1 MFTLCLPAVYPE
13 VEQLPVVMQEP
24 TGSEK
29 EEKQLPI
36 LLVIDDN
43 EDIRYYMRHLL
54 SDEYEVLEAG
64 GGVQGWEMVQ
74 RYLPDLVISD
84 VMMPDMDGIELC
96 RYIKTSPDTCHIPV
110 VLVTAKLSDSSQ
122 IQALE
127 YGADSY
133 IVKPF
138 TEAHIKAQ
146 IANILVSREKL
157 KEQLLKELSNS
168 IGQPEAAPI
177 QDKLLQKIVDAVE
190 ANLDDSE
197 YDIDRLSKDIGL
209 SRMHLYR
216 KLKGII
222 GQTPADFIRDYKLAR
237 AAELLKRPDLNVTE
251 VSDLTG
257 FVSPKMFRIYFK
269 KKYDL
274 TPSEYQKKYFPS

>member
-1 MFTLCLPAVYPE
+1 
-13 VEQLPVVMQEP
+13 MQEP

-43 EDIRYYMRHLL
+43 EDIRYYMKHLL

-96 RYIKTSPDTCHIPV
+96 RHIKTSPDTRHIPV

-177 QDKLLQKIVDAVE
+177 QDKLLQK
-190 ANLDDSE
+190 
-197 YDIDRLSKDIGL
+197 
-209 SRMHLYR
+209 
-216 KLKGII
+216 
-222 GQTPADFIRDYKLAR
+222 
-237 AAELLKRPDLNVTE
+237 
-251 VSDLTG
+251 
-257 FVSPKMFRIYFK
+257 
-269 KKYDL
+269 
-274 TPSEYQKKYFPS
+274 